1 MSKVSKSASSPVDPA
16 SVDPENTKAWEEAQ
30 QQAKD
35 AGIRWERPANDTRSA
50 EEIINDSPILKNLGN
65 QSGVRESLE
74 ERVGGDIETDADAAY
89 RAVQVLEH
97 IERFDADGNRIV
109 GGDVDNG
116 EVNGFSRGGDAYNG
130 TEAGRLQDFGK
141 YGFSNLK
148 GELQDVSSAA
158 DDPEARKQAEELGI
172 QWERPEG
179 DDRSAQDIID
189 GDPLLKNLG
198 NQSQVKDMLKERVGD
213 FEKDADAAYRASQ
226 VLQHVEQLDSD
237 GNKIV
242 GGDRGNSSIDGFTS
256 SDEARHGTEA
266 GRLQDFGKNGFESL
280 KGKLESP
287 DTAAD
292 NEEARKQA
300 EELGIQWERPEG
312 DDRSAQDIID
322 GDPLLKNLGNQ
333 SGVKDMLKE
342 RVGDFEKDADAAYRA
357 SQVLQH
363 VEQLDSDGNKIV
375 GGDRGNSS
383 IDGFTSS
390 DEARHGTEAGRLQDF
405 GKDGFSALKGKMDNP
420 DTVGDNKEAREAAEK
435 AGIKWELPE
444 DDKRSAQDIIDD
456 NPMLKNLGNQSGVKD
471 MLKEKVGDFEKDA
484 DAAYRA
490 VQVLDR
496 VAMYDSE
503 GKLQTGDTV
512 SNSSIDGFTNSAEA
526 RNGTEAGR
534 LQDFGKYGFEAL
546 PEAQKTEDI
555 GSYKDFLSANKDAD
569 ETSKTLAKYGA
580 LLEQNYDLIKGKT
593 GNDEVTAEDLKKYMD
608 ENPQIGDDFKEALN
622 FWSKPGAFNSL
633 ETAADPLKFK
643 PDGNVSKD
651 DISNWVKTQAPK
663 DATSAIEFISSAAN
677 GTAVGDIDVSKLNKD
692 IFENPGKYSTEEK
705 AAALQE
711 LMAAQQLVIKGAE
724 AGMWGDDY
732 GKVAIANRAR
742 THPDP
747 SEILNDLNNHIS
759 ILENDPEVV
768 KYLNETSSKQMTEL
782 LGDNPSLKEALEK
795 NYEDVKSGAALDK
808 LWDANTKDGKTD
820 QQAAL
825 AEFYTSASLYQETLG
840 IKDGDAA
847 IRDAVGSSKHAQ
859 EFKDFY
865 ENSLA
870 SGKRLEE
877 LMKDNTFE
885 EAVSAY
891 TSEVALY
898 NATLDPEFT
907 GKLDTQLTENFNR
920 IAQDNVMNDA
930 TFDDLKAAYGVNGGD
945 ELDEA
950 KVKEMVEEII
960 KTNPELVTN
969 PDGKTATSDQIMA
982 GIRGSWDVLRQ
993 GTKSLGELKKEWL
1006 NPDVKNLA
1014 DKGVLHGVSGIF
1026 MAGVTIAK
1034 GAQSGGNLTEKN
1046 KVDIATGSV
1055 QTVTLLTEG
1064 GVKNYKDYLN
1074 NVADKHPESDLG
1086 KKIGKMTDQ
1095 QKSDFIDEKMK
1106 TWATA
1111 ENIAKGVGG
1120 LAGVVAGA
1128 YGIFDG
1134 VQAIRK
1140 GDDVTGGINITAG
1153 SLGALAGLA
1162 SAVEGGAGLLGQTA
1176 LRAIMAPLA
1185 GGLGMLAA
1193 GVGAIAMFLPGL
1205 IAEGKMQTK
1214 QNNFGDLLG
1223 DYLTKYEIDGVPNGD
1238 IYDVPDEAWPDS
1250 DSGIAS

>member
-1 MSKVSKSASSPVDPA
+1 MSKVARSASSPIDA
-16 SVDPENTKAWEEAQ
+16 SSVDPDNTKAWEEAQ

-35 AGIRWERPANDTRSA
+35 AGIRWERPSGDNRSA

-65 QSGVRESLE
+65 QSGVRDSLE
-74 ERVGGDIETDADAAY
+74 QRVGGDIDTDADAAY

-97 IERFDADGNRIV
+97 VERFDANGDRLV
-109 GGDVDNG
+109 GGGVDNG
-116 EVNGFSRGGDAYNG
+116 QINGFTKGGEARNG

-148 GELQDVSSAA
+148 GELQDVSTAA

-198 NQSQVKDMLKERVGD
+198 NQSQIKDMLKERVGDFETDADAAYRASQVLQHVEQLDAGGNRIVGRDRGNSSIDGFTKSGEARNGTEAGRLQDFGKDGFASLKGKLESPDTVSGNKEAREAAEKAGFKWELPDDDKRSAQEIIDDNPLLKHLGNQSGIKDMLKERVGD
-213 FEKDADAAYRASQ
+213 FEKDADAAYRA
-226 VLQHVEQLDSD
+226 
-237 GNKIV
+237 
-242 GGDRGNSSIDGFTS
+242 
-256 SDEARHGTEA
+256 A
-266 GRLQDFGKNGFESL
+266 
-280 KGKLESP
+280 
-287 DTAAD
+287 
-292 NEEARKQA
+292 
-300 EELGIQWERPEG
+300 
-312 DDRSAQDIID
+312 
-322 GDPLLKNLGNQ
+322 
-333 SGVKDMLKE
+333 
-342 RVGDFEKDADAAYRA
+342 
-357 SQVLQH
+357 
-363 VEQLDSDGNKIV
+363 
-375 GGDRGNSS
+375 
-383 IDGFTSS
+383 
-390 DEARHGTEAGRLQDF
+390 
-405 GKDGFSALKGKMDNP
+405 
-420 DTVGDNKEAREAAEK
+420 
-435 AGIKWELPE
+435 
-444 DDKRSAQDIIDD
+444 
-456 NPMLKNLGNQSGVKD
+456 
-471 MLKEKVGDFEKDA
+471 
-484 DAAYRA
+484 
-490 VQVLDR
+490 QVLDR
-496 VAMYDSE
+496 IVMYDAN
-503 GKLQTGDTV
+503 GKLQSGGNV
-512 SNSSIDGFTNSAEA
+512 SNSSIDGFTKSGEA

-534 LQDFGKYGFEAL
+534 LQDFGKYGFESL
-546 PEAQKTEDI
+546 PEPQKTEEI
-555 GSYKDFLSANKDAD
+555 GTYKDFLSANKDAD

-580 LLEQNYDLIKGKT
+580 VLEQNFDLIKGKT
-593 GNDEVTAEDLKKYMD
+593 GNDEVTAEDLKTFMK
-608 ENPQIGDDFKEALN
+608 ENPQIGDDLKEALN
-622 FWSKPGAFNSL
+622 FWSKPGAFNRL
-633 ETAADPLKFK
+633 ETATDPLKYK
-643 PDGNVSKD
+643 PDGTVTKS
-651 DISNWVKTQAPK
+651 DITNWVKTQSPK
-663 DATSAIEFISSAAN
+663 DATSAIEFISTASN
-677 GTAVGDIDVSKLNKD
+677 GNAVGNVDVSKLNKD
-692 IFENPGKYSTEEK
+692 IFENPEKYSTEEK

-724 AGMWGDDY
+724 AGMWSDDY
-732 GKVAIANRAR
+732 GKVAISNRAR

-747 SEILNDLNNHIS
+747 NEILGDLNSHMS
-759 ILENDPEVV
+759 ILESDPEVV
-768 KYLNETSSKQMTEL
+768 KYLNETSSKQMSEL
-782 LGDNPSLKEALEK
+782 LDDNPGLKQALEK
-795 NYEDVKSGAALDK
+795 NYEEVKSGAALDK
-808 LWDANTKDGKTD
+808 LWGDNTKDGKTD

-825 AEFYTSASLYQETLG
+825 AEFFTSASLYQETLG

-847 IRDAVGSSKHAQ
+847 IREAVGSSKHAQ
-859 EFKDFY
+859 AFKDFY

-885 EAVSAY
+885 EAVSVY

-898 NATLDPEFT
+898 NATLDAEFT

-950 KVKEMVEEII
+950 KVKELVDDII
-960 KTNPELVTN
+960 KNNPELVTN
-969 PDGKTATSDQIMA
+969 PNGTTATSDQIMA

-993 GTKSLGELKKEWL
+993 GTKSIAELKKEWL
-1006 NPDVKNLA
+1006 NPNVKTLA
-1014 DKGVLHGVSGIF
+1014 DKGVLHGVSGIM

-1064 GVKNYKDYLN
+1064 GVKHYKDYLT
-1074 NVADKHPESDLG
+1074 NVAETHPTSALG
-1086 KKIGKMTDQ
+1086 KKIGKMTDA
-1095 QKSDFIDEKMK
+1095 QKSAFIDEKMK

-1120 LAGVVAGA
+1120 LAAVVAGA
-1128 YGIFDG
+1128 YSIFDG
-1134 VQAIRK
+1134 VKAIRR

-1185 GGLGMLAA
+1185 GGLGLLAA

-1205 IAEGKMQTK
+1205 IAEGKQQTK

-1238 IYDVPDEAWPDS
+1238 IYDVPDDAWPDT
-1250 DSGIAS
+1250 DSSVGS

>member
-16 SVDPENTKAWEEAQ
+16 SVDPDNTRAWEEAQ

-35 AGIRWERPANDTRSA
+35 AGIRWERPAGDTRSA

-65 QSGVRESLE
+65 QSGVRDSLE
-74 ERVGGDIETDADAAY
+74 ERVGGDIDSDPDAAY

-97 IERFDADGNRIV
+97 IERFDADGKRIV

-116 EVNGFSRGGDAYNG
+116 EVNGFSKGGDAYNG

-172 QWERPEG
+172 KWERPEG

-213 FEKDADAAYRASQ
+213 FENDADAAYRASQ
-226 VLQHVEQLDSD
+226 VLQHVEQLD
-237 GNKIV
+237 G
-242 GGDRGNSSIDGFTS
+242 
-256 SDEARHGTEA
+256 
-266 GRLQDFGKNGFESL
+266 
-280 KGKLESP
+280 
-287 DTAAD
+287 
-292 NEEARKQA
+292 
-300 EELGIQWERPEG
+300 
-312 DDRSAQDIID
+312 
-322 GDPLLKNLGNQ
+322 
-333 SGVKDMLKE
+333 
-342 RVGDFEKDADAAYRA
+342 
-357 SQVLQH
+357 
-363 VEQLDSDGNKIV
+363 DGNKIV

-405 GKDGFSALKGKMDNP
+405 GKDGFSALKGKMENP

-456 NPMLKNLGNQSGVKD
+456 NPLLKNLGNQSGVKD

-490 VQVLDR
+490 AQVLDR
-496 VAMYDSE
+496 VTLYDSE
-503 GKLQTGDTV
+503 GKPQSGDSV
-512 SNSSIDGFTNSAEA
+512 ANSSIDGFTSSDEA
-526 RNGTEAGR
+526 RHGTEAGR
-534 LQDFGKYGFEAL
+534 LQDFGKYGFESL
-546 PEAQKTEDI
+546 PDAQKAEDI

-569 ETSKTLAKYGA
+569 ETSKTLAKYSA
-580 LLEQNYDLIKGKT
+580 LLEQNYDLIKAKT
-593 GNDEVTAEDLKKYMD
+593 GNDEVTAEDLKTFMN

-643 PDGNVSKD
+643 PDGNVSKN
-651 DISNWVKTQAPK
+651 DISNWVKTQSPK

-677 GTAVGDIDVSKLNKD
+677 GNAVGDVDVSKLNKD
-692 IFENPGKYSTEEK
+692 IFENPDKYSTEEK
-705 AAALQE
+705 AAALQD

-732 GKVAIANRAR
+732 GKVSIANRAR

-747 SEILNDLNNHIS
+747 NEILNDLNNHIS
-759 ILENDPEVV
+759 ILESDPEVV

-782 LGDNPSLKEALEK
+782 LEDNPSLKEALEK

-808 LWDANTKDGKTD
+808 LWDTNTKDGKTD

-825 AEFYTSASLYQETLG
+825 AAFYTSASLYQETLG
-840 IKDGDAA
+840 IKDGASD
-847 IRDAVGSSKHAQ
+847 IREAVSSSKHAR

-877 LMKDNTFE
+877 LMETNTFE
-885 EAVSAY
+885 EAVSAF

-907 GKLDTQLTENFNR
+907 GKLDTQLTDNFNR

-930 TFDDLKAAYGVNGGD
+930 TFNDLKAAYGVDGGD
-945 ELDEA
+945 ELDEE
-950 KVKEMVEEII
+950 KVKEMVDEII

-993 GTKSLGELKKEWL
+993 GTKSLAELKKEWL

-1064 GVKNYKDYLN
+1064 GVKAYKDYLT
-1074 NVADKHPESDLG
+1074 NVAETHPTSDLG
-1086 KKIGKMTDQ
+1086 KKIGKMTDE
-1095 QKSDFIDEKMK
+1095 QKTAFINDKMK

-1111 ENIAKGVGG
+1111 ENLAKGIGG

-1193 GVGAIAMFLPGL
+1193 GVGAIAMLLPGL
-1205 IAEGKMQTK
+1205 IAEGKQQTK
-1214 QNNFGDLLG
+1214 QDNFGSLLG

-1238 IYDVPDEAWPDS
+1238 IYDVPEDAWPDS
-1250 DSGIAS
+1250 ETGIAS